1 MQKRWEHGAHSGHR
15 LHQPRGMRGIRSRHG
30 LSTNSIELPEKT
42 EYNCAVSSSNSLV
55 SKIGY

>member
-30 LSTNSIELPEKT
+30 LSTNSIELPEN
-42 EYNCAVSSSNSLV
+42 NCAVSSSNSLV